1 MKILN
6 PVSISWHQDDLE
18 EVEEEEEEED
28 EEEGEHDD
36 DDREEELVLNENDI
50 SEEI

>member
-1 MKILN
+1 MKTLN

>member
-1 MKILN
+1 MKILK

-18 EVEEEEEEED
+18 EVEEEEED

-36 DDREEELVLNENDI
+36 DGREEELVLNENDI

>member
-18 EVEEEEEEED
+18 EVEEEEEED